1 MKDNKSENP
10 KPIRKI
16 PNKKVAPKP
25 PRFNIMWLYAVVI
38 LVLLGVGYL
47 SSNNVVKTI
56 SYQFFDSNILKQ
68 HDAEK
73 LVAYKNGDLVVVEV
87 YIKKDSLSKK
97 PQYSDVREQKSITG
111 TNSNGPQS
119 QFTDASYES
128 LKQTVTIAEKG
139 LPD

>member
-16 PNKKVAPKP
+16 PNKKIAPKP
-25 PRFNIMWLYAVVI
+25 PKFNIMWLYAIVI

-47 SSNNVVKTI
+47 SSNPIIKTI
-56 SYQFFDSNILKQ
+56 SYQEFETQILKQ

-87 YIKKDSLSKK
+87 YIRKDSLKK
-97 PQYSDVREQKSITG
+97 PFYATVRDQKSITG
-111 TNSNGPQS
+111 SSNSGPQYPIYGCFLRKPETNGN
-119 QFTDASYES
+119 QC
-128 LKQTVTIAEKG
+128 
-139 LPD
+139 